1 MGRRERGSFLW
12 LGSLFRITVI
22 NTRVGRGIRIRIDC
36 TVVPATT
43 ERDCRSAGP
52 EEERKRK
59 KGNINKTMS
68 GFDNKCE
75 RRTIKMQQ

>member
-1 MGRRERGSFLW
+1 MGRRERGSPLW

-43 ERDCRSAGP
+43 ERDCRGAEKKEG
-52 EEERKRK
+52 RK
-59 KGNINKTMS
+59 KGNRNKTMS

-75 RRTIKMQQ
+75 RRTIYEL